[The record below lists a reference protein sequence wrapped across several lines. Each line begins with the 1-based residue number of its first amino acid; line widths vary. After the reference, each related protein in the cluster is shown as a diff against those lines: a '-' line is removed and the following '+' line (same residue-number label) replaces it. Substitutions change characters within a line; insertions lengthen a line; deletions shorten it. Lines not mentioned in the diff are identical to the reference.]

1 VKELR
6 LERVRNGWYIWYMEG
21 LSVHKEVFIEASVL
35 ADRLEHNVTYQMDV
49 IE

>member
-1 VKELR
+1 MKELR

-35 ADRLEHNVTYQMDV
+35 VDRLEQIVAYEMEVT
-49 IE
+49 E